1 MVDHFKTGLDLVSN
15 FTKVNEILASVR
27 DAMGKYGFD
36 ILNASRRQAPQTK
49 ETAQRKALSCFL
61 LLIGLLLKNT
71 GQEPHQ
77 FLSVKNM
84 LCNLVMRIC

>member
-71 GQEPHQ
+71 GQEPSPIFISQ
-77 FLSVKNM
+77 KP
-84 LCNLVMRIC
+84 CCAI